1 MDVITALNERRA
13 VKHFDPEYNIAAE
26 TQKKILD
33 AAFLA
38 PSAFNLQNYRLVQV
52 DDPTLR
58 RKIRAAAWD
67 QAQVTDAS
75 ILFVVCADLHAW
87 QKNPARYWSHAPK
100 AVQDFM
106 VPAIS
111 QYYKDKPIVQ
121 RDEAMRSAGM
131 LAMSLM
137 LAVKSLGYDSCP
149 MDGFDFDAVGK
160 LINLPPDHVV
170 CLMVAVGKKLK
181 DAWPRGP
188 RLDQNETVIHNHF

>member
-1 MDVITALNERRA
+1 
-13 VKHFDPEYNIAAE
+13 
-26 TQKKILD
+26 
-33 AAFLA
+33 
-38 PSAFNLQNYRLVQV
+38 
-52 DDPTLR
+52 
-58 RKIRAAAWD
+58 
-67 QAQVTDAS
+67 
-75 ILFVVCADLHAW
+75 
-87 QKNPARYWSHAPK
+87 
-100 AVQDFM
+100 M

>member
-1 MDVITALNERRA
+1 MDVITALSERRA
-13 VKHFDPEYNIAAE
+13 VKHFDPEHSLPAE
-26 TQKKILD
+26 TRKKILD
-33 AAFLA
+33 AVFLA
-38 PSAFNLQNYRLVQV
+38 PSAFNLQNYRLVEV
-52 DDPTLR
+52 DDPELR
-58 RKIRAAAWD
+58 RKIRAAAWY

-100 AVQDFM
+100 PVQEFM
-106 VPAIS
+106 VPAIT
-111 QYYKDKPIVQ
+111 QYYQDKPAVQ
-121 RDEAMRSAGM
+121 RDEAMRSAGL

-137 LAVKSLGYDSCP
+137 LTVKSLGYDSCP

-160 LINLPPDHVV
+160 LINLPADHVV

-188 RLDQNETVIHNHF
+188 RLDQKETVIRNHF